1 VLELTEHNKYGRR
14 RCCFAGYIFAVGSD
28 FQKQISAAVSCL
40 GKWVAILGHKK
51 HYETIGKSFIKAARI
66 AWEEAKPA
74 ITLQTSQPM
83 KL

>member
-1 VLELTEHNKYGRR
+1 MVVDG
-14 RCCFAGYIFAVGSD
+14 C
-28 FQKQISAAVSCL
+28 QISAECQLSNHRRSIYESIIKAAL
-40 GKWVAILGHKK
+40 I
-51 HYETIGKSFIKAARI
+51 HYQTIGKLFIKAARI

>member
-1 VLELTEHNKYGRR
+1 MK
-14 RCCFAGYIFAVGSD
+14 AG
-28 FQKQISAAVSCL
+28 L
-40 GKWVAILGHKK
+40 ILSK
-51 HYETIGKSFIKAARI
+51 TIGKLFIKAARI